1 MIVEA
6 IDKRTKRIV
15 KIKEAYSGQRCM
27 CLHCGAEMYPVL
39 AVKSPFFRCY
49 DGEKHTNY
57 LCEQLERTNRAY
69 DPQLTD
75 IAQLFGNLFKP
86 VREKKDPPWGPEED
100 KNPDVF
106 DPENGDLQED
116 DSERDTEGDADS
128 DEAEG
133 EAEEEKEKEEEEE
146 GEEDEDEPSE
156 PLILPCRTLSQL
168 WKAGIYKLRPSDRI
182 GSCLRS
188 DIFLWFKDFDK
199 FFARRVDLGKRVLA
213 VRPLWPVNR
222 ANAILFTSFS
232 SIRRSNESKIEAKPE
247 HKQKYLVLAFQ
258 NRKEYNQACKK
269 LFIRN
274 TGNSGASS
282 TAPKYDM
289 VLVAG
294 DWAELDEE
302 ESTGFV
308 KPGENNCG
316 VQSSPFFSKNQIYPI
331 PKQKIKK

>member
-75 IAQLFGNLFKP
+75 FAQLFGNLFKT
-86 VREKKDPPWGPEED
+86 VCEKKDPPLGPEEEE
-100 KNPDVF
+100 NHDVF
-106 DPENGDLQED
+106 IPENGDLQED
-116 DSERDTEGDADS
+116 DSKQDTEADADGN
-128 DEAEG
+128 EAEG
-133 EAEEEKEKEEEEE
+133 EEEEKEEE
-146 GEEDEDEPSE
+146 GEEDEDESSE
-156 PLILPCRTLSQL
+156 PLICPCRTLSQL
-168 WKAGIYKLRPSDRI
+168 WKAGIYKFGPSDRI

-188 DIFLWFKDFDK
+188 DIFLWFKDFGK
-199 FFARRVDLGKRVLA
+199 FFARREDLGERVLA

-222 ANAILFTSFS
+222 ANAILFESFS
-232 SIRRSNESKIEAKPE
+232 SIRKSNESEIEAKPE
-247 HKQKYLVLAFQ
+247 HKKKYFVLVFQ

-274 TGNSGASS
+274 TENSGTSRPVS
-282 TAPKYDM
+282 QYGM

-302 ESTGFV
+302 ESAAFV
-308 KPGENNCG
+308 KPGENNYG

-331 PKQKIKK
+331 PKQKNKK